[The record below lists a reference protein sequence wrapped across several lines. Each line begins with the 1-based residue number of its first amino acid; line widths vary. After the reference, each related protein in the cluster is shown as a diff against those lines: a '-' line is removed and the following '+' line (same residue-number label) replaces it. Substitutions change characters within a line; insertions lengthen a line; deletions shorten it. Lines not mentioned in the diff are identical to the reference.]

1 VFTVAWVLQQLR
13 TEAPL
18 VELRLL
24 RHPAVLAGDGCA
36 MVLGVAMYMLLSAVT
51 EFVQLPR
58 SGGFGFSASAVVA
71 GLILVPFSVLM
82 LACSRVLP
90 TLVR

>member
-1 VFTVAWVLQQLR
+1 
-13 TEAPL
+13 
-18 VELRLL
+18 
-24 RHPAVLAGDGCA
+24 
-36 MVLGVAMYMLLSAVT
+36 MVLGVAVYMLLSAVT

-71 GLILVPFSVLM
+71 GLILLPFSVLM

-90 TLVR
+90 TLVRYMGIRCLLAVGCFIVAGSAIFFGFFMRPCGRRPS